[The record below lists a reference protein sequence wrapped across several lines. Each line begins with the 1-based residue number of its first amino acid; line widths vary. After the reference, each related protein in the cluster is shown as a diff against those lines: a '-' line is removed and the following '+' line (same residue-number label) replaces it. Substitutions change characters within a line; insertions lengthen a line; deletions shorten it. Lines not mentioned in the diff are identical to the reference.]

1 MKHFFFIDD
10 TLRNKISYYNIL
22 LFLVSLPFDRFYS
35 QIVLISFTIHTVIQL
50 RNYPARS
57 ILSKPVF
64 ILTAIYFLNLI
75 GILYS
80 VDKTQGLYD
89 IEKQLAIL
97 LFPVIFYLNGLDLG
111 KYRKRL
117 LQVFGITCTV
127 TILYLYFDALHII
140 RYNRLP
146 YSSLFTY
153 AFINQNFSSSIEL
166 HATYLS
172 MYVALS
178 LTFLLYLLAHETA
191 FWKRILFG
199 VSVLIC
205 CGGLL
210 QLSSR
215 AVFISVIIIVALILP
230 FFLLKGVKRMKVII
244 ITSLII
250 IAAIFSITRIGI
262 FKERWVTSLK
272 SDLDPNFVY
281 TELSEPRAVRWKS
294 AWELIRRSPVVGYG
308 SGSEIKLLKDKY
320 FENKLFVSYLDEL
333 NAHNQYLSFFIKYG
347 IIGLMLYLFTLSYGF
362 LKAWKN
368 KDAVFFSF
376 MVLIAIVSLSENI
389 LDVNK
394 GIFFYGFFFSF
405 FIFADKNNRI
415 PAYFKQE

>member
-1 MKHFFFIDD
+1 
-10 TLRNKISYYNIL
+10 
-22 LFLVSLPFDRFYS
+22 
-35 QIVLISFTIHTVIQL
+35 
-50 RNYPARS
+50 
-57 ILSKPVF
+57 
-64 ILTAIYFLNLI
+64 
-75 GILYS
+75 
-80 VDKTQGLYD
+80 
-89 IEKQLAIL
+89 
-97 LFPVIFYLNGLDLG
+97 
-111 KYRKRL
+111 
-117 LQVFGITCTV
+117 
-127 TILYLYFDALHII
+127 
-140 RYNRLP
+140 
-146 YSSLFTY
+146 
-153 AFINQNFSSSIEL
+153 
-166 HATYLS
+166 
-172 MYVALS
+172 
-178 LTFLLYLLAHETA
+178 
-191 FWKRILFG
+191 
-199 VSVLIC
+199 
-205 CGGLL
+205 
-210 QLSSR
+210 
-215 AVFISVIIIVALILP
+215 
-230 FFLLKGVKRMKVII
+230 MKVII

-415 PAYFKQE
+415 PAYFRQE